1 MIRTIIIVT
10 VFCLTAG
17 NCFGQGLLDSVL
29 GPGGLGVWGSNQNVS
44 TPNYGPYGSGAPNAQ
59 YQPPQ
64 QQQYQAQAP
73 MHPGYNQ
80 PGVYG
85 DWQNYPP
92 AVTGTPEQMQYP
104 ASADGSAVQ
113 QQYSPQAQAQQ
124 QQYPPQYQQQAPQ
137 AQGGR
142 PMSWQAPPGQP
153 QPQPQAVQGGQAPMQ
168 GQAQPQQAPPQV
180 SAEDLPAGAVRITTT
195 TPDGTSVEYYPPAG
209 QPMYAPEQAPP
220 APPQPQPVKPR
231 RLKHKQAKEQKPAQA
246 APNRGPIA
254 MPKPVPIP
262 QNQDPRYGWGV
273 APSAP
278 TAE

>member
-1 MIRTIIIVT
+1 MIRTIIIMT
-10 VFCLTAG
+10 VFLLTAG

-29 GPGGLGVWGSNQNVS
+29 GPGGLGVWGSNQNIS
-44 TPNYGPYGSGAPNAQ
+44 TPNYGPYGSGAPDAQ

-64 QQQYQAQAP
+64 PQQYPPQSQAQTP

-92 AVTGTPEQMQYP
+92 AVTGTPDQMQYP
-104 ASADGSAVQ
+104 ASADGSPVQ
-113 QQYSPQAQAQQ
+113 QQAPPQYQAQQ
-124 QQYPPQYQQQAPQ
+124 QQYQRQAPQ

-142 PMSWQAPPGQP
+142 PLSWQAPPGQP
-153 QPQPQAVQGGQAPMQ
+153 QPQAAQRSQAMQ
-168 GQAQPQQAPPQV
+168 GQAQPQQGPPQV
-180 SAEDLPAGAVRITTT
+180 SADDLPAGAVRITTT

-209 QPMYAPEQAPP
+209 EPMYGPQQAP
-220 APPQPQPVKPR
+220 AMQPQPQQQPAQPR

-246 APNRGPIA
+246 SPSRGPIA
-254 MPKPVPIP
+254 MPKPVPMP

-278 TAE
+278 E